1 MINVVETWRI
11 REEFTDRLT
20 KIMQEMDD
28 LVGPAAHADP
38 AWAGHAT
45 FLQPQ
50 QEPTTVWMLYRWRSR
65 AEHEQLAVAE
75 EEILNEFYAKYCWA
89 PREIDY
95 LNELPVDVEHDHD
108 G

>member
-11 REEFTDRLT
+11 REEFADRLT
-20 KIMQEMDD
+20 GIMQEMDD

-45 FLQPQ
+45 FLQHQ
-50 QEPTTVWMLYRWRSR
+50 AEPTTVWMLYQWRSR
-65 AEHEQLAVAE
+65 AEHEQLAAAE
-75 EEILNEFYAKYCWA
+75 EEALHEFYTRYCRR
-89 PREIDY
+89 PREIGY
-95 LNELPVDVEHDHD
+95 LNELPVDVEHDH